1 MRREPAFLQSQP
13 VSGDAVLVAT
23 QNMPTVPEFAL
34 LVGSGSIE
42 GTLLGAGQAI
52 AMTRLQLP
60 PRMLRNWPVVTSVAA
75 AIAWSI
81 GLLPSSIPHIP
92 WSSPVQ
98 WLVAAIPGLG
108 LIVNHPQR
116 STYCCGAPFSP
127 PGAGSGSTS
136 SPGRSASAGPSRPRR
151 WSMRVTAPIADR
163 HLCCGRVTDGN
174 HCRGDH
180 WSVLAQPVEERN
192 RPDSQRVRL
201 VAERAASGSPAGRPG
216 ETILGFSADRA
227 LPGCRLPAS
236 RVGH

>member
-92 WSSPVQ
+92 WSSPAT
-98 WLVAAIPGLG
+98 WLVAAVLGSALLLSIPTAQYL
-108 LIVNHPQR
+108 LL
-116 STYCCGAPFSP
+116 
-127 PGAGSGSTS
+127 
-136 SPGRSASAGPSRPRR
+136 RSAIRTAGR
-151 WSMRVTAPIADR
+151 WIWV
-163 HLCCGRVTDGN
+163 N
-174 HCRGDH
+174 
-180 WSVLAQPVEERN
+180 VLAWSLGICWTVAPSPLVNASTPLVSLIGIYAVAGLLMATTVAVITGLCWLSRL
-192 RPDSQRVRL
+192 RSGTVRTVSG
-201 VAERAASGSPAGRPG
+201 VA
-216 ETILGFSADRA
+216 
-227 LPGCRLPAS
+227 
-236 RVGH
+236 

>member
-1 MRREPAFLQSQP
+1 MSSPAVRSRPIWFRRSWPMRREPAFLQSHP

-92 WSSPVQ
+92 WSSPVP

-108 LIVNHPQR
+108 LVVNHPQR

-151 WSMRVTAPIADR
+151 WSMRVHR
-163 HLCCGRVTDGN
+163 SYR
-174 HCRGDH
+174 
-180 WSVLAQPVEERN
+180 
-192 RPDSQRVRL
+192 
-201 VAERAASGSPAGRPG
+201 
-216 ETILGFSADRA
+216 
-227 LPGCRLPAS
+227 
-236 RVGH
+236 